1 MDDPLSAV
9 DAHVGKH
16 IFENVIGPHG
26 QLKNKTRILVTHG
39 VAFLPQVDVIV
50 VMKGGE
56 IMERGTF
63 KELLE
68 KKGEFSEFLI
78 QHLAE
83 TDQHEETQ
91 DIQELLD
98 EETTQRIR
106 KISKSESLRSLR
118 STSRRSSVNLEVQSS
133 LRQSEKYLSDDMGS
147 TNSLIGLGVSTLH
160 FVEETEEPSS
170 GQVVEMSVLKNG
182 EIVDSGVAV
191 ADQNDVESETEELL
205 HKRLSKVRSSKSAS
219 DRNIASQPERKPI
232 SKLIQVE
239 AAETGK

>member
-1 MDDPLSAV
+1 MLYLLGINLSGGQKQRVSLARAVYSDKEIYLMDDPLSAGINLSGGQKQRVSLARAVYSDAEIYLMDDPLSAV

-39 VAFLPQVDVIV
+39 IAFLPQVDVIV

-118 STSRRSSVNLEVQSS
+118 STSSLEFVREYIPYLGTDIAWFLFSGGKSVS
-133 LRQSEKYLSDDMGS
+133 RKM
-147 TNSLIGLGVSTLH
+147 
-160 FVEETEEPSS
+160 
-170 GQVVEMSVLKNG
+170 VVV
-182 EIVDSGVAV
+182 
-191 ADQNDVESETEELL
+191 
-205 HKRLSKVRSSKSAS
+205 
-219 DRNIASQPERKPI
+219 
-232 SKLIQVE
+232 
-239 AAETGK
+239 